1 LGKRKRKIHKR
12 PNKMT
17 KKGKNGWE
25 KVPKCTSKK
34 HEKKKYKG
42 EKWGAKIAKKV
53 HQRDR
58 MDENK

>member
-1 LGKRKRKIHKR
+1 MDGK
-12 PNKMT
+12 
-17 KKGKNGWE
+17 
-25 KVPKCTSKK
+25 KCQNA
-34 HEKKKYKG
+34 HQRNMKKKYKG